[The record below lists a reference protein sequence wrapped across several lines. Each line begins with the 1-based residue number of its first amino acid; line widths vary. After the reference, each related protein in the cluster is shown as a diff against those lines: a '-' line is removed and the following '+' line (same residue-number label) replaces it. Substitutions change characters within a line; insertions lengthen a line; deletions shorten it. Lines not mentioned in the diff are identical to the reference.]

1 MVKSLLVILLTLLFT
16 SKLFACLNGESRAL
30 KNGTIL
36 FEEDVEKSVPYGHRF
51 HIEEFANAIIKL
63 DSLYK
68 ATKDLD
74 YLSDKGLLLILLKE
88 YNQAIAIYLE
98 IEKIEPNRY
107 STASNI
113 GTAYELLG
121 ENENALRWIK
131 KSVEIDAKSHK
142 GSEWIHIKILEA
154 KLKGEQFITSD
165 FLLNTNFGTEKL
177 PKSSLTSWELANL
190 SEELYYQLNERIS
203 FVKPKD
209 KIVAQLLFDL
219 ANANFLLGNFDVA
232 KNDYEMAKE
241 YGFEN
246 NLIEER
252 IRESERLIKLP
263 KETSDKIIADRVK
276 PNYLIYGLAMLLS
289 IAALTIFFVYK
300 RRKLKKN

>member
-1 MVKSLLVILLTLLFT
+1 MVKSLLVILVTLLFT
-16 SKLFACLNGESRAL
+16 SNLFACLNGESRAL

-36 FEEDVEKSVPYGHRF
+36 FEDMVKNVPSGHYF
-51 HIEEFANAIIKL
+51 HIDGFADAIIEL

-68 ATKDLD
+68 NTKDLD

-121 ENENALRWIK
+121 ENENALKWIK

-177 PKSSLTSWELANL
+177 PKSSLISWELANL

-263 KETSDKIIADRVK
+263 KETFDKIIADRVK

>member
-1 MVKSLLVILLTLLFT
+1 MVKSLLVILFTLLFASNT
-16 SKLFACLNGESRAL
+16 FACLNGESRAF
-30 KNGTIL
+30 KNGIIL
-36 FEEDVEKSVPYGHRF
+36 FEDMIKSVPSGHHF
-51 HIEEFANAIIKL
+51 HIDGFADAIIEL

-68 ATKDLD
+68 NTKDLD

-121 ENENALRWIK
+121 ENENALKWIK

-154 KLKGEQFITSD
+154 KIKGEQFITTD

-177 PKSSLTSWELANL
+177 PKTILTAWELGNL
-190 SEELYYQLNERIS
+190 SEELYYQLDERIS

-219 ANANFLLGNFDVA
+219 GNANFILGDFDVA
-232 KNDYEMAKE
+232 KNDYEMAKA

-276 PNYLIYGLAMLLS
+276 PNYLIYGIAMLLS

-300 RRKLKKN
+300 RRKLKEKS